1 MPIRVVLIDD
11 HHQIHKIVTAL
22 LGTVDDIQIVG
33 QGVNGQEA
41 LELCGQLKPDVALM
55 DVLMPGMD
63 GVEVTRQLHLLQ
75 PTIKILA
82 LSSLQDHESIHQM
95 LQNGAVGYITK
106 SSLTDDL
113 VDTIRTVQQG
123 KMVFSTQAMAGL
135 LGEPVPGSPPA
146 FHLTEREM
154 EVLGHMAAGL
164 TMPQIAGKL
173 VISSSTVKFH
183 IENICQKM
191 GVRTRSEALIMAAK
205 HHLV

>member
-1 MPIRVVLIDD
+1 MPIRVILVDD
-11 HHQIHKIVTAL
+11 HLQTHKIVSAL
-22 LGTVDDIQIVG
+22 LSTVEDIQIVG
-33 QGVNGQEA
+33 QGANGLEA
-41 LELCGQLKPDVALM
+41 LDLCDQFQPDVALM

-63 GVEVTRQLHLLQ
+63 GVEVTRQLHTRQ
-75 PTIKILA
+75 PSIKILA

-113 VDTIRTVQQG
+113 VDTIRTVHQG
-123 KMVFSTQAMAGL
+123 KMVFSAQAMAGL
-135 LGEPVPGSPPA
+135 LGSPGAGGQPA
-146 FHLTEREM
+146 FHLTDREL
-154 EVLGHMAAGL
+154 EVLAQMAAGL
-164 TMPQIAGKL
+164 TMPQIASKL

-191 GVRTRSEALIMAAK
+191 GVRTRSEALIIAAK